1 MKKIKR
7 KNLLLLTIGAL
18 LMSMTLIL
26 KQYFAINDFWDGILK
41 GVGIGLMLYSIILVS
56 REQRNKA
63 TN

>member
-18 LMSMTLIL
+18 VMSMTLIL
-26 KQYFAINDFWDGILK
+26 KQYFAINDFLDGIFK